1 VKAVVY
7 AIRENGADN
16 LWVQPLD
23 GSRGHQITNFSADVI
38 QAFQYSL
45 DRKMLGVMRTS
56 FESDIVLLHDL
67 EPTLQ

>member
-23 GSRGHQITNFSADVI
+23 GSRGHQITNFPADVI

-67 EPTLQ
+67 EPRLQ

>member
-1 VKAVVY
+1 MSATT
-7 AIRENGADN
+7 AQLADPGI
-16 LWVQPLD
+16 LLD
-23 GSRGHQITNFSADVI
+23 GSRGHQITNFPADVI

-45 DRKMLGVMRTS
+45 DRKTLGVMRTS